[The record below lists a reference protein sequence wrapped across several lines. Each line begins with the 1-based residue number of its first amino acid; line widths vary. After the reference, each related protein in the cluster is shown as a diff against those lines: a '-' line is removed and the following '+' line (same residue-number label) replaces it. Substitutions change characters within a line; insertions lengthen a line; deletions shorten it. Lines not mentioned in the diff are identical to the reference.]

1 MARTLS
7 FGKAIWE
14 ATDQCLAADPSVYLM
29 GLGVPDPGGIFG
41 TTTALREKH
50 GANRVLDMPVAENG
64 MTGIAIGSA
73 IMGMRP
79 VMTHQRV
86 DFALLAMEQLVNQA
100 AKWHYM
106 FAGQAR
112 VPLVVRLVI
121 GRGWGQGPQHSQSL
135 HSWFAHIPGLKVVA
149 PFSPRDAKGLLAAAI
164 RDDNPVVYLEH
175 RWLHNI
181 ADEVPEELY
190 ETPIGKA
197 RIVRQGAD
205 VTLAAFSHMT
215 YECLRAAEMLE
226 QLGVQAEV
234 VDLRS
239 LRPLDSDTLL
249 ASVRKTGRLVAAES
263 DWSLCGVAGEL
274 VALAAERAFADLK
287 AAPVRVTLPDH
298 PLPTAPSLSK
308 DYYPTAGDIA
318 AAALSQLGRADAPH
332 ALLYPESPRPHDVPD
347 LSFKGPF

>member
-1 MARTLS
+1 MERKLTYA
-7 FGKAIWE
+7 KAILE
-14 ATDQCLAADPSVYLM
+14 AMDQCLAADPSVYLM

-41 TTTALREKH
+41 TTTGLREKH
-50 GANRVLDMPVAENG
+50 GAKRVLDMPVAENG
-64 MTGIAIGSA
+64 MTGIAVGSA

-149 PFSPRDAKGLLAAAI
+149 PFSPKDAKGLLTAAI
-164 RDDNPVVYLEH
+164 RDDNPVIYLEH

-181 ADEVPEELY
+181 SDEVPEEPY
-190 ETPIGKA
+190 TTPIGPA
-197 RIVRQGAD
+197 RIVRTGTD
-205 VTLAAFSHMT
+205 VTLAGFSHMT
-215 YECLRAAEMLE
+215 YECLRAAKMLE
-226 QLGVQAEV
+226 SLGISAEV
-234 VDLRS
+234 LDLRT
-239 LRPLDSDTLL
+239 LRPLDTDAII

-263 DWSLCGVAGEL
+263 DWSMCGVAGEI
-274 VALAAERAFADLK
+274 VALAAERAFDALK
-287 AAPVRVTLPDH
+287 AAPARVTLPDH
-298 PLPTAPSLSK
+298 PLPTAPSLNK
-308 DYYPTAGDIA
+308 NFYPCAGDIA
-318 AAALSQLGRADAPH
+318 KAALVQLGVEGPS
-332 ALLYPESPRPHDVPD
+332 ALLYPESSRPHDVPD
-347 LSFKGPF
+347 LSFTGPF